1 MINRYDVSLW
11 RGFLYNQTE
20 AILSQYE
27 MEINEV
33 TKGRGAF
40 ICNTSKGKKI
50 LVPFRGSKEKG
61 KMLLDFLKELK
72 SRGFEVEQIVQN
84 RKEEA
89 VTEDEYTQERFLLK
103 DYVEGVEISAS
114 KLEEMKEA
122 VRMLAIYHNVSEQ
135 LLAEKEK
142 GKLSEN
148 VNDWQRHYRELIKVR
163 NYIKNRKKKSEF
175 EQIYMKHFEHN
186 RKTAEKSL
194 ELLQEEFD
202 QPARSV
208 ICHGDF
214 NQHNV
219 LLSNGKYRIV
229 HFENIQYNWAMA
241 DLANFIRKML
251 EKNDWS
257 DSLGIELISEYD
269 GYRPLRVAEYRQ
281 LYGLLLFPEKFWKVT
296 NHYMNSRKTWIS
308 ERDIDKLKRIIEQE
322 EKRLNFLD
330 KHWKTQ
336 YN

>member
-1 MINRYDVSLW
+1 M
-11 RGFLYNQTE
+11 YNQTE

-229 HFENIQYNWAMA
+229 HFENIQYNWAMT

>member
-1 MINRYDVSLW
+1 M
-11 RGFLYNQTE
+11 YNQTE

-40 ICNTSKGKKI
+40 ICNTSKGKKL

-61 KMLLDFLKELK
+61 KVLLHFLEALKE
-72 SRGFEVEQIVQN
+72 SGFEVEQIERN
-84 RKEEA
+84 RNEEA

-103 DYVEGVEISAS
+103 DYVDGVEISAS

-135 LLAEKEK
+135 LSTGKET
-142 GKLSEN
+142 GEN
-148 VNDWQRHYRELIKVR
+148 VNNWQRHYRELIKVR
-163 NYIKNRKKKSEF
+163 NYIRNRKKKNEF

-186 RKTAEKSL
+186 RKTAEESL
-194 ELLQEEFD
+194 ELLQEEFEL
-202 QPARSV
+202 PARSV
-208 ICHGDF
+208 PCHGDF
-214 NQHNV
+214 NQHNI
-219 LLSNGKYRIV
+219 LLSNGQYRIV
-229 HFENIQYNWAMA
+229 HFENMQYNWAMT

-257 DSLGIELISEYD
+257 DSIGMELISEYD
-269 GYRPLRVAEYRQ
+269 RYRPMRLAEYRQ

-308 ERDIDKLKRIIEQE
+308 ERDIEKLKKVIEQE

-330 KHWKTQ
+330 KHWKTK

>member
-1 MINRYDVSLW
+1 M
-11 RGFLYNQTE
+11 YNQTE

-40 ICNTSKGKKI
+40 ICDTSNGRKL

-61 KMLLDFLKELK
+61 KALWNFLKELK
-72 SRGFEVEQIVQN
+72 ESGFEVEQIEQN
-84 RKEEA
+84 MKSEA
-89 VTEDEYTQERFLLK
+89 VTEDEYTQDRFLLK
-103 DYVEGVEISAS
+103 DYVDGVEISAS

-135 LLAEKEK
+135 LLLEQETKE
-142 GKLSEN
+142 GLRTATLQPSGNVGEN
-148 VNDWQRHYRELIKVR
+148 TEIWQRHYRELIKVR
-163 NYIKNRKKKSEF
+163 NYIRNRKKKTEF

-202 QPARSV
+202 QPSRSV
-208 ICHGDF
+208 LCHGDF
-214 NQHNV
+214 NQHNI
-219 LLSNGKYRIV
+219 LLCNGQYRIV
-229 HFENIQYNWAMA
+229 HFENIQYNWAMT

-257 DSLGIELISEYD
+257 ESVGMELISEYD
-269 GYRPLRVAEYRQ
+269 RYRPMRVAEYRQ

-308 ERDIDKLKRIIEQE
+308 ERDIDKLKRVIEQE

>member
-135 LLAEKEK
+135 LLAEQEK

>member
-1 MINRYDVSLW
+1 M
-11 RGFLYNQTE
+11 YNQTE

-27 MEINEV
+27 IEINEV

-40 ICNTSKGKKI
+40 ICNTSKGEKL

-61 KMLLDFLKELK
+61 KMLLEFLKELK
-72 SRGFEVEQIVQN
+72 ESGFEVEQIERN
-84 RKEEA
+84 KNAEA

-103 DYVEGVEISAS
+103 DYVDGVEISAS

-135 LLAEKEK
+135 LSEVKET
-142 GKLSEN
+142 GEGLRAAMLQPSENSTEN
-148 VNDWQRHYRELIKVR
+148 VNNWQRHYRELIKVR
-163 NYIKNRKKKSEF
+163 NYIRNRKKKNEF

-186 RKTAEKSL
+186 RRTAEKSL

-208 ICHGDF
+208 LCHGDF
-214 NQHNV
+214 NQHNI

-229 HFENIQYNWAMA
+229 HFENLQYNWAMT

-257 DSLGIELISEYD
+257 DSVGRELIAEYD
-269 GYRPLRVAEYRQ
+269 RYRPMRVAEHRQ

-308 ERDIDKLKRIIEQE
+308 ERDIDKLKRVIEQE

>member
-1 MINRYDVSLW
+1 M
-11 RGFLYNQTE
+11 YNQTE

-61 KMLLDFLKELK
+61 RMLLDFLKEVK
-72 SRGFEVEQIVQN
+72 SRGFEVEQIEQN

-103 DYVEGVEISAS
+103 DYVDGVEISAG

-135 LLAEKEK
+135 LSAGQETAN
-142 GKLSEN
+142 LSEN
-148 VNDWQRHYRELIKVR
+148 VTNWQRHYRELIKVR

-202 QPARSV
+202 LPARSLL
-208 ICHGDF
+208 CHGDF

-229 HFENIQYNWAMA
+229 HFENIQYTWAMT
-241 DLANFIRKML
+241 DLANFVRKML

-257 DSLGIELISEYD
+257 DGIGMELISEYD
-269 GYRPLRVAEYRQ
+269 RYRPMRIAEYRQ

-308 ERDIDKLKRIIEQE
+308 ERDIEKLKRVIEQE

-330 KHWKTQ
+330 KHWKTK

>member
-1 MINRYDVSLW
+1 
-11 RGFLYNQTE
+11 LYNQTE

-135 LLAEKEK
+135 LLAEQEK

-229 HFENIQYNWAMA
+229 HFENIQYNWAMT